1 MTMIEYEKCVV
12 GVSMVEQEIILL
24 RNCLAGQVSFVQI
37 SHNVA
42 FSIYWSEYQNDKIS
56 LAASYDF

>member
-1 MTMIEYEKCVV
+1 MFVQTKTKMTMIEYEKCVV

-42 FSIYWSEYQNDKIS
+42 FSILVRISE
-56 LAASYDF
+56 